1 MKTTQNGFI
10 AKLQLTTSAADKNVR
25 TWRTSNRLN
34 IENLYIFFIYGVLHD
49 ALTALLMFFVLYA
62 GPVNGEA
69 ASLSQSRQHP
79 ASVELAQQHGNH
91 SNDTVNS
98 DNQEVSTSL
107 CFKQDPV

>member
-1 MKTTQNGFI
+1 LKTTQNGFI

-25 TWRTSNRLN
+25 TWRTSNKHWKF
-34 IENLYIFFIYGVLHD
+34 IYFFIYGVLHD